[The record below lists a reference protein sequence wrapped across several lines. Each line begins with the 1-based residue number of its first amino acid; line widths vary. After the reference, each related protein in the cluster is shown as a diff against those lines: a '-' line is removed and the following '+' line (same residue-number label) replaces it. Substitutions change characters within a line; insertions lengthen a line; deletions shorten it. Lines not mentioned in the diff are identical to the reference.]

1 MRLKRKAVED
11 RANCQ
16 QHKNAVM
23 AELLSRTSY
32 FQKELDRKE
41 TIKDSVYYNALLTM
55 YWLVKEEVANKKIV
69 SLPKLLKQLGLGDMR
84 FFQHRSQGSIREMF
98 LLLGHTV
105 KAQMIKKVSEGS
117 SYGLLSDE
125 VCDISNKEQ
134 LVTFVKYVDRE
145 ISKAN
150 TSFLDVS
157 NLLESS
163 TSANAETIT
172 HTIITQQIDDTGLNR
187 QNLSSFASDG
197 VSVMTGK
204 TNGVA
209 ARLRRTV
216 NPSLINIHCICHRLA
231 LACASAN
238 DNLFFLLKVEKFSC
252 SCGLE
257 VLCEKGCCICQSCY
271 ELEEGPS
278 QDKKGKEK
286 TQKTVQESL
295 QNPLAFN

>member
-1 MRLKRKAVED
+1 M
-11 RANCQ
+11 
-16 QHKNAVM
+16 
-23 AELLSRTSY
+23 
-32 FQKELDRKE
+32 
-41 TIKDSVYYNALLTM
+41 
-55 YWLVKEEVANKKIV
+55 
-69 SLPKLLKQLGLGDMR
+69 
-84 FFQHRSQGSIREMF
+84 
-98 LLLGHTV
+98 LLGHTV
-105 KAQMIKKVSEGS
+105 KAQMIRKVSEGS

-125 VCDISNKEQ
+125 VCDVSSKEQ
-134 LVTFVKYVDRE
+134 LVTFIKYVDRE
-145 ISKAN
+145 TSKAN

-172 HTIITQQIDDTGLNR
+172 HTITQQIDDSGLNR
-187 QNLSSFASDG
+187 QHLSSFASDG

-238 DNLFFLLKVEKFSC
+238 DSLSFLLKVEKILLQLWKYFDNSAKRAAAYPKAVMN
-252 SCGLE
+252 L
-257 VLCEKGCCICQSCY
+257 
-271 ELEEGPS
+271 
-278 QDKKGKEK
+278 KKVHVRTKKEK
-286 TQKTVQESL
+286 KNAQKKVQESL